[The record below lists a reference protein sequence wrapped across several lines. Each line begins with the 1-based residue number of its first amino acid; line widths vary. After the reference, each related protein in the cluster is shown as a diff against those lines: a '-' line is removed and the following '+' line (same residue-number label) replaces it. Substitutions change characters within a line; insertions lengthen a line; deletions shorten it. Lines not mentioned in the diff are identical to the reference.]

1 MNESFEIYD
10 DRGKSD
16 NITLYKKD
24 IIFADEE
31 VILIRT
37 KINEETTNILIEKST
52 NKVITEDFIYWY
64 MEN

>member
-10 DRGKSD
+10 DRGKLD

-24 IIFADEE
+24 IVFTDEE

-37 KINEETTNILIEKST
+37 KINEETKNILIEKKSK
-52 NKVITEDFIYWY
+52 KVITEDFIYWY
-64 MEN
+64 MES

>member
-24 IIFADEE
+24 IVFTDEE

-37 KINEETTNILIEKST
+37 KINEETKNILIEKKSK
-52 NKVITEDFIYWY
+52 KVITEDFIYWY
-64 MEN
+64 MEG